1 MPVEEIQRKKAGC
14 FPRTIKVLIE
24 TMWFSV
30 LFGLSLSLSF
40 NLSPCH
46 KVVKKR
52 NTGVLN

>member
-1 MPVEEIQRKKAGC
+1 MPVEEIQRKKKLVAFQEQLRYLLKLCG
-14 FPRTIKVLIE
+14 
-24 TMWFSV
+24 SV
-30 LFGLSLSLSF
+30 FCLVYLCLSF